1 MRPMIK
7 RNAFSW
13 VHSSSNQA
21 RWQVADRILSSV
33 ASGLAILAGL
43 LLSACHPTPIPG
55 APTTDEI
62 KVQLIHFSDYH
73 AHAIPFYSEHRPDQ
87 GGLART
93 LAYIETAK
101 GKDPNVLA
109 LSGGDMWNSGTP
121 AWSDKYYDG
130 CRDWRWLGEHVSVM
144 AFGNHDVDYGWDAL
158 LNCQK
163 QSGIPILSG
172 NLVGADGKLLLHNQ
186 GQPYVVRQLAGV
198 RIGVF
203 ALSGNDFSRLVKST
217 NLPMGAKFLDPVAA
231 ARDIVATLRDK
242 EQVAAVVFIGHQD
255 RESDFAMAQA
265 VPGIDVI
272 LGTHS
277 HYKGTFTQIP
287 GTTTYF
293 ISPYQYLSYLSHVE
307 LVFHNGKLSG
317 VSGKLV
323 RMDSQLPQDAAVAA
337 QTLTMQQE
345 LEKDPKYAP
354 LFQVIGRASTEL
366 DIDGIDQNESTLGN
380 FVMDIVRDTA
390 QAQLALSS
398 ASSFRA
404 SIPPGPIRNEDYL
417 TALPYKN
424 KILTFQMTGAQ
435 LQSVLDLVATRRGSD
450 LFGVTSG
457 VHFTIEGSRATQI
470 TIRKSAT
477 DSTQVPLRA
486 DATYTVM
493 ATDYMANVATGY
505 KALFAQAQPAK
516 DTGKIV
522 NDTVI
527 EFIQKKSPVSASR
540 DSRVKP

>member
-1 MRPMIK
+1 MRDMKAKYIVSTLLLGPVLGM
-7 RNAFSW
+7 
-13 VHSSSNQA
+13 
-21 RWQVADRILSSV
+21 
-33 ASGLAILAGL
+33 LAG
-43 LLSACHPTPIPG
+43 CHL
-55 APTTDEI
+55 APTVGIPSGEET
-62 KVQLIHFSDYH
+62 KVSLIHFSDYH
-73 AHAIPFYSEHRPDQ
+73 AHAIPFYSEHRADQ

-93 LAYIETAK
+93 MAYIGGLRA
-101 GKDPNVLA
+101 KDPNVLA

-121 AWSDKYYDG
+121 AWSDKYYGG
-130 CRDWRWLGEHVSVM
+130 CQDFRWLGLYVSAM

-158 LNCQK
+158 QTCQK

-172 NLVGADGKLLLHNQ
+172 NLVDAEGKLLLTHQ
-186 GQPYVVRQLAGV
+186 SKPYIVRQVGGV
-198 RIGVF
+198 RIGIF
-203 ALSGNDFSRLVKST
+203 ALSGSDFSRLVKPA
-217 NLPMGAKFLDPVAA
+217 NLPTGARFLDPLTAA
-231 ARDIVATLRDK
+231 KDIVSALREK

-255 RESDFAMAQA
+255 RESDFAMAKA

-277 HYKGTFTQIP
+277 HYKGVFTQIP
-287 GTTTYF
+287 ETSTYF

-307 LVFHNGKLSG
+307 LSFRDGKLTQ

-323 RMDSQLPQDAAVAA
+323 RMDTALPQDAAVAG
-337 QTLTMQQE
+337 QTRTMQQE
-345 LEKDPKYAP
+345 LEQDPKYAP
-354 LFQVIGRASTEL
+354 LFQVIGSASTEL

-390 QAQLALSS
+390 QAQLAVSS

-424 KILTFQMTGAQ
+424 KILTYQLSGMQ
-435 LQSVLDLVATRRGSD
+435 LQQLLDIVASRKGSD

-457 VHFTIEGSRATQI
+457 VRFTIEKERATQVM
-470 TIRKSAT
+470 IRKSAT
-477 DSTQVPLRA
+477 ESELIPLRS

-493 ATDYMANVATGY
+493 ATDYMANIAAGY
-505 KALFAQAQPAK
+505 KDIFAQAQPAK

-522 NDTVI
+522 NDTII
-527 EFIQKKSPVSASR
+527 EFIQKRSPVSANR
-540 DSRVKP
+540 DGRVKP